1 MNSILWKFNKHLL
14 CDKSFVG
21 GLINLIKEYNDKNH
35 DMTNKNLKWEYMK
48 CLIRE
53 FCIAYSK
60 KTKHLQICQEY
71 ELQIRRDLL
80 EQRLSEQ
87 NQNIS
92 IMEEFNI
99 IPSELENIYKIK
111 ENGARIRSR
120 VDNLLQGES
129 NNQFLK
135 SLEYYNYTSK
145 HIRKLEKEDGSSI
158 ELPSQILKYQKEFY
172 QNLYTPKSIDSWITK
187 ESESYFFENL
197 LDKLSIE
204 QKSLC
209 DAEISLTECKEAVMS
224 LKDNKTPGSDG
235 LTTEF
240 YKFFWDHIKVPLIE
254 SFQYSFQTGE
264 LSVEQKRGILRLLPK
279 KNKNPLFLKNWRS
292 ISLLNTDYQMISVIS
307 NILNLYYFY
316 VSTFIY
322 LTIILSYLFIFFL
335 YFSPFYLFIFLSF
348 VI

>member
-1 MNSILWKFNKHLL
+1 M
-14 CDKSFVG
+14 
-21 GLINLIKEYNDKNH
+21 IKEYSDKNH
-35 DMTNKNLKWEYMK
+35 DMPNKNLKWEFMI

-60 KTKHLQICQEY
+60 KTKHLQISQKY
-71 ELQIRRDLL
+71 ELQMRQDLL

-92 IMEEFNI
+92 IMEEYNI
-99 IPSELENIYKIK
+99 IQSKLENIYKIK
-111 ENGARIRSR
+111 ENGTRIRSS

-145 HIRKLEKEDGSSI
+145 HIRKLEKEDGSTI

-172 QNLYTPKSIDSWITK
+172 QNLYTPKSIDNWITK

-209 DAEISLTECKEAVMS
+209 NAEISLTECKKAVMS
-224 LKDNKTPGSDG
+224 LKCNKTPGSDG
-235 LTTEF
+235 LTNVKYTVHVF
-240 YKFFWDHIKVPLIE
+240 THVW
-254 SFQYSFQTGE
+254 
-264 LSVEQKRGILRLLPK
+264 
-279 KNKNPLFLKNWRS
+279 LK
-292 ISLLNTDYQMISVIS
+292 T
-307 NILNLYYFY
+307 
-316 VSTFIY
+316 
-322 LTIILSYLFIFFL
+322 
-335 YFSPFYLFIFLSF
+335 
-348 VI
+348 